1 MKSYAASEIRNVALV
16 GHGGS
21 GKTTLGEAILFST
34 KSTQRLGRVDD
45 DTSNFDFEPEEQKR
59 KTSIFA
65 AAGHVEWKKTKINIL
80 DTSGNGNFLVD
91 TRITLDVADAAVV
104 VVSANDGVQ
113 VYTER
118 TWAMCDEL
126 GLPRCVLI
134 SKLDRERADFQRALD
149 DVRETLS
156 TKAVALQ
163 LPIGQEA
170 DFVGVVD
177 LLSMKA
183 FRFSGEGREVKEG
196 EIPADM
202 VDAAKKAR
210 EALLE
215 AIASAD
221 DALVEK
227 YLETGT
233 LNDEDARQ
241 GLVAG
246 VRRQAVVPVLAAAP
260 GVCLGIQPL
269 LDFIV
274 DCFT

>member
-1 MKSYAASEIRNVALV
+1 MKSYAANEIRNVALV

-65 AAGHVEWKKTKINIL
+65 AAGHVEWKKNKINIL

-104 VVSANDGVQ
+104 VVSGSDGVQ

-134 SKLDRERADFQRALD
+134 SKLDRERADFQRTLD

-156 TKAVALQ
+156 TKAVAMQ

-170 DFVGVVD
+170 DFAGVVD

-183 FRFSGEGREVKEG
+183 FRFSGEGRDVKEG
-196 EIPADM
+196 EVPADM
-202 VDAAKKAR
+202 VEAAKKAR

-233 LNDEDARQ
+233 LTDE
-241 GLVAG
+241 
-246 VRRQAVVPVLAAAP
+246 
-260 GVCLGIQPL
+260 
-269 LDFIV
+269 
-274 DCFT
+274 